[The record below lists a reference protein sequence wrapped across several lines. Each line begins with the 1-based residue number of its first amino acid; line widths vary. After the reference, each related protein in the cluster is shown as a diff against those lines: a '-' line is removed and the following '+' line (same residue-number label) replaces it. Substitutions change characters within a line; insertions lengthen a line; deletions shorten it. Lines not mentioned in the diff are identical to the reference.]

1 MWDWMR
7 SFFFSSRRRHTI
19 FKCDWSSDVC
29 SSDLAGHIRTPFASS
44 DRQVSLV
51 TLGVVVRFM
60 LLPPYGKFNGND
72 HEASP
77 TRKPVLPLQE
87 NHSFPSAMKEK
98 PIGAVRLA
106 VLLAGALIL
115 GAALAQSPGY
125 PARPIR
131 LVAGTAPGGI
141 TDYLARMSAEGLAV
155 QLGAQVVVEN
165 KAGATGNLAI
175 EHVAKSPPDGHTLLL
190 VAGGNVVI
198 TPFLYGSMPFDPLSD
213 IVPVFNVAGAPQ
225 LLVVPGA
232 LPVNDLREF
241 IALVK
246 AHPGKMNYASA
257 GPGSTTHL
265 AADHFARLAGVQMV
279 HVPYKGTGP
288 ALTDL
293 VAGRVHMLSVG
304 RSPVQAHLKSGALK
318 ALAVASKARLAALP
332 QVPTSAEAGL
342 PGYEMT
348 TWFGIFAPKG
358 TSPEIVH
365 LLNSKM
371 QAVID
376 EPKTKKRLLDSGIE
390 PIGGSVQ
397 AFAEL
402 VRSDTRAWERVVRAS
417 GVKLD

>member
-1 MWDWMR
+1 
-7 SFFFSSRRRHTI
+7 
-19 FKCDWSSDVC
+19 
-29 SSDLAGHIRTPFASS
+29 
-44 DRQVSLV
+44 
-51 TLGVVVRFM
+51 
-60 LLPPYGKFNGND
+60 
-72 HEASP
+72 
-77 TRKPVLPLQE
+77 
-87 NHSFPSAMKEK
+87 MKEN
-98 PIGAVRLA
+98 PIGSLRLA
-106 VLLAGALIL
+106 ALLAGALFL
-115 GAALAQSPGY
+115 DAALAQSPGY
-125 PARPIR
+125 PAKTIR

-141 TDYLARMSAEGLAV
+141 TDYLARMSARGLAAL
-155 QLGAQVVVEN
+155 LGTQVVVEN

-175 EHVAKSPPDGHTLLL
+175 EHVAKSAPDGYTLLI

-198 TPFLYGSMPFDPLSD
+198 TPFLYGSLPFDPLHD

-232 LPVNDLREF
+232 LRVKDLRDF
-241 IALVK
+241 IALAK
-246 AHPGKMNYASA
+246 SNPGKMNYASA

-293 VAGRVHMLSVG
+293 VAGRVQMLSVG
-304 RSPVQAHLKSGALK
+304 LSPVQAHLKSGALK
-318 ALAVASKARLAALP
+318 ALAAASKARLAALP

-365 LLNSKM
+365 LLNARM

-376 EPKTKKRLLDSGIE
+376 DPTTKRRLLDSGIE
-390 PIGGSVQ
+390 PIGGS
-397 AFAEL
+397 AEAWAERG
-402 VRSDTRAWERVVRAS
+402 RSEYRSGERVVKAA

>member
-1 MWDWMR
+1 MHATR
-7 SFFFSSRRRHTI
+7 GVREVQQERRGPSR
-19 FKCDWSSDVC
+19 
-29 SSDLAGHIRTPFASS
+29 A
-44 DRQVSLV
+44 
-51 TLGVVVRFM
+51 
-60 LLPPYGKFNGND
+60 
-72 HEASP
+72 
-77 TRKPVLPLQE
+77 RKPVLPLPE
-87 NHSFPSAMKEK
+87 NRSLRDTMKDD
-98 PIGAVRLA
+98 PIGSIRLA
-106 VLLAGALIL
+106 ALLAGALVL
-115 GAALAQSPGY
+115 GAAFAQSPGY

-141 TDYLARMSAEGLAV
+141 TDYLARRSAEGLAV

-198 TPFLYGSMPFDPLSD
+198 TPFLYGSLPFDPLSD

-241 IALVK
+241 IALAK
-246 AHPGKMNYASA
+246 ANPGKMNYASA

-279 HVPYKGTGP
+279 HVPYFFTETAP
-288 ALTDL
+288 TDL
-293 VAGRVHMLSVG
+293 VAGRVQMLSVG
-304 RSPVQAHLKSGALK
+304 LSPVQAHLKSGALK
-318 ALAVASKARLAALP
+318 ALAAASKTRLAAAP
-332 QVPTSAEAGL
+332 EVPTSAEAGL

-358 TSPEIVH
+358 TSPEIVL
-365 LLNSKM
+365 LLNVRM

-376 EPKTKKRLLDSGIE
+376 EPKTRRRMIESGME
-390 PIGGSVQ
+390 PIGGSAQ

-402 VRSDTRAWERVVRAS
+402 VRSDYRAWE
-417 GVKLD
+417 